1 MNLKDQNLLF
11 VVRTMGLGGTEN
23 VVLQLCQ
30 VLHELVNKI
39 VVCSIGGVLEKEL
52 NCMGITHYTIKDIS
66 SKNPLDFISTCF
78 EIRRIIKK
86 EQITIVHSHHR
97 MAALIA
103 EIVSPRSVLKVANAH
118 NTFYDKRFLTRFA
131 YKNTHII
138 AVGKKV
144 KQNLID
150 YFGLP
155 DKQISVIYNAVKP
168 FDKNIDVLDVLK
180 NEKQQG
186 NVVIGN
192 IGRLAPQKGMEYFI
206 EAAKLVLK
214 KHLNARFFIV
224 GDGPLKDKLQE
235 MIRQY
240 HLEKFVYLLGYR
252 SDIQNVMSQC
262 DFIVLSSLWE
272 GLPLTPIEA
281 FSVSKTVVAT
291 SVDGTPEIVKNNEN
305 GLLVEPKNIEQL
317 ADSICYLIENNDFR
331 VKLELRAK
339 STYDVNFSFNKLKE
353 NYIQYYTSLPNNTF
367 LSAER

>member
-1 MNLKDQNLLF
+1 MNLKNQNILF
-11 VVRTMGLGGTEN
+11 IVRTMGLGGTEN

-30 VLHELVNKI
+30 VFHNLVNKI
-39 VVCSIGGVLEKEL
+39 VVCSIGGVLENEL
-52 NCMGITHYTIKDIS
+52 NRMCIQHYKIKDIS
-66 SKNPLDFISTCF
+66 SKNPFDFISSCF
-78 EIRRIIKK
+78 EIRKIIKK
-86 EQITIVHSHHR
+86 EKITIVHSHHR

-103 EIVSPRSVLKVANAH
+103 EIVSPCSVIKVANAH
-118 NTFYDKRFLTRFA
+118 NTFYDKRLLTRFA

-155 DKQISVIYNAVKP
+155 EKQISVIYNAVKP

-192 IGRLAPQKGMEYFI
+192 IGRLAQQKGMEYFI

-214 KHLNARFFIV
+214 KHPNARFFIV
-224 GDGPLKDKLQE
+224 GDGHLKEQLQK

-240 HLEKFVYLLGYR
+240 HLEKFVYMLGYR

-305 GLLVEPKNIEQL
+305 GLLVEPKNVEQL
-317 ADSICYLIENNDFR
+317 SDKICFLIENLDFR
-331 VKLELRAK
+331 EKLEFCAK
-339 STYDVNFSFNKLKE
+339 FTYDQIFSFDKFKE
-353 NYIQYYTSLPNNTF
+353 NYFFYYRNF
-367 LSAER
+367 

>member
-1 MNLKDQNLLF
+1 MNLKNQNILF
-11 VVRTMGLGGTEN
+11 IVRTMGLGGTEN
-23 VVLQLCQ
+23 VALQLCQ
-30 VLHELVNKI
+30 VFSSLVNKI
-39 VVCSIGGVLEKEL
+39 VVCSIGGVLEKDLKRME
-52 NCMGITHYTIKDIS
+52 ITHYTIKDIS
-66 SKNPLDFISTCF
+66 SKNPLNFLSTSF

-118 NTFYDKRFLTRFA
+118 NTFYDKRLLTRFA

-150 YFGLP
+150 YFELP
-155 DKQISVIYNAVKP
+155 EKQISVIYNAVKP

-206 EAAKLVLK
+206 EAAKFVLK
-214 KHLNARFFIV
+214 KLPNARFFIV
-224 GDGPLKDKLQE
+224 GDGPLKDKLQQ

-240 HLEKFVYLLGYR
+240 HLEKFVHMLGYR

-281 FSVSKTVVAT
+281 FSVSKTLVAT
-291 SVDGTPEIVKNNEN
+291 SVDGTPEIVKNNIN
-305 GLLVEPKNIEQL
+305 GLLVEPKNVEQL
-317 ADSICYLIENNDFR
+317 ADKICYLIENKDYR
-331 VKLELRAK
+331 KKLELSAK
-339 STYDVNFSFNKLKE
+339 STFDEQFSFAKLKE
-353 NYIQYYTSLPNNTF
+353 NYIQYYNSMPHYNSLI
-367 LSAER
+367 AE

>member
-1 MNLKDQNLLF
+1 MNLKNQNILF
-11 VVRTMGLGGTEN
+11 IVRTMGVGGTEN

-30 VLHELVNKI
+30 VFHNLVNKI
-39 VVCSIGGVLEKEL
+39 VVCSTGGVLENEL
-52 NCMGITHYTIKDIS
+52 NRMGIQHYKIKDIS
-66 SKNPLDFISTCF
+66 SKNPLDFISSCF
-78 EIRRIIKK
+78 EIREIIKK
-86 EQITIVHSHHR
+86 EKITVVHSHHR
-97 MAALIA
+97 MAALMA
-103 EIVSPRSVLKVANAH
+103 EIVSPSSVIKVTNAH

-131 YKNTHII
+131 YKHTHIV

-155 DKQISVIYNAVKP
+155 EKQISVIYNAVKP
-168 FDKNIDVLDVLK
+168 FDKKIDVLDVLK

-214 KHLNARFFIV
+214 KLPNARFFIV
-224 GDGPLKDKLQE
+224 GDGPLKDKLQQ

-240 HLEKFVYLLGYR
+240 HLEKFVHMLGYR
-252 SDIQNVMSQC
+252 ADIQNVMSQC

-281 FSVSKTVVAT
+281 FSVSKTLVAT
-291 SVDGTPEIVKNNEN
+291 SVDGTPEIVKNNIN
-305 GLLVEPKNIEQL
+305 GLLVEPNNVEQL
-317 ADSICYLIENNDFR
+317 ADKICYLIENKDYR
-331 VKLELRAK
+331 KKLELSAK
-339 STYDVNFSFNKLKE
+339 STFDEQFSFAKLNE
-353 NYIQYYTSLPNNTF
+353 NYVQYYISLPITIP
-367 LSAER
+367 

>member
-1 MNLKDQNLLF
+1 MNLKNQNILF
-11 VVRTMGLGGTEN
+11 IVRTMGLGGTEN

-30 VLHELVNKI
+30 VFHNLVNKI
-39 VVCSIGGVLEKEL
+39 VVCSIGGVLENEL
-52 NCMGITHYTIKDIS
+52 NRMGIQHYKIKDIS
-66 SKNPLDFISTCF
+66 SKNPFDFISSCF
-78 EIRRIIKK
+78 EIRKIIKK
-86 EQITIVHSHHR
+86 EKITIVHSHHR

-103 EIVSPRSVLKVANAH
+103 EIVSPCSVIKVANAH
-118 NTFYDKRFLTRFA
+118 NTFYDKRLLTRFA

-144 KQNLID
+144 NQNLID

-155 DKQISVIYNAVKP
+155 EKQISVINNAVKP

-180 NEKQQG
+180 NEKLQG

-214 KHLNARFFIV
+214 KHPNARFFIV
-224 GDGPLKDKLQE
+224 GDGPLKDKLLE

-331 VKLELRAK
+331 VKLELCAK
-339 STYDVNFSFNKLKE
+339 STYDLNFSFNKLKE
-353 NYIQYYTSLPNNTF
+353 NYIQYYTSLPNNTS